1 MGAHGKKAAP
11 AGPTRRKVLV
21 TALAAGAGV
30 AGARIL
36 GLRNLDASG
45 SLTAA
50 LGPMDMS
57 MAIGAADPMDD
68 YDAMFGV
75 PDDSFFG
82 PQDLDPASV
91 PQPRPATLPAVNLRP
106 AVALQ
111 PPISGIAAPKLA
123 GDVDWNSP
131 LGKESAKVTHLLRR
145 ATFGATDAELDRA
158 LSEGF
163 ARTVERLIESPFVE
177 PPAFPAPAAPRP
189 SATPSMAPRAS
200 ASASV
205 RPSASASAMP
215 NASASAKPSNSGS
228 TSAPSPTSAPI
239 TTFTV
244 RPSPTAA
251 PSMAAASAT
260 PSAPAVM
267 TNTTSI
273 NIGNLQ
279 GWWLDWMT
287 KSPTPFAERM
297 TLFWHGHFTSDYRKV
312 GTNSPAIYWQN
323 LTWRRMA
330 LGDFKSMLLKVTPD
344 LAMLR
349 YLDLAA
355 STGRAPNENYA
366 RELLELFTMGVGN
379 YTEDDVKAAAK
390 ALAGWRLPT
399 RTEPTAQTGIFDPRR
414 AYTGAVTFLGKTGTF
429 NTESVVDTVLAHDA
443 TAPYIVRQLVTSFV
457 TPSPSD
463 AYIARLADRFRRSRY
478 DTKLL
483 MRDIFTSP
491 EFVAPE
497 TFRSL
502 IKSPTDFMVST
513 AKALG
518 ATNLSGTI
526 RQFGSTLGQ
535 NMFDP
540 PSVAGWG
547 DGATWISS
555 NTMLQRA
562 NFVTAALG
570 TLRTAPSAA
579 RAHERH
585 LDAVLA
591 QGTVNEL
598 NLARDDK
605 SRWFAVF
612 ASPEFQL
619 K

>member
-1 MGAHGKKAAP
+1 MGATKKAAP

-36 GLRNLDASG
+36 GLRNLDSSE
-45 SLTAA
+45 SLSTA
-50 LGPMDMS
+50 MDAMNMS
-57 MAIGAADPMDD
+57 MATGMADPMDD
-68 YDAMFGV
+68 LDTMVGV
-75 PDDSFFG
+75 PDDSVIVA
-82 PQDLDPASV
+82 QDLDPLNV
-91 PQPRPATLPAVNLRP
+91 PPVKATLPPVEVRP

-123 GDVDWNSP
+123 GNVDWISP
-131 LGKESAKVTHLLRR
+131 LAKESAKVTHLLRR

-163 ARTVERLIESPFVE
+163 ARTVDRLIETPLVE
-177 PPAFPAPAAPRP
+177 PPVFPPPAA
-189 SATPSMAPRAS
+189 
-200 ASASV
+200 
-205 RPSASASAMP
+205 RPSASPSMSP
-215 NASASAKPSNSGS
+215 RPSVSASAKPSTAG
-228 TSAPSPTSAPI
+228 A
-239 TTFTV
+239 
-244 RPSPTAA
+244 TAA
-251 PSMAAASAT
+251 PSQTPLPTASAKPSVST
-260 PSAPAVM
+260 APNMGVAAPSASPTAPTAM
-267 TNTTSI
+267 TNTTAI

-279 GWWLDWMT
+279 SWWLDWMT

-330 LGDFKSMLLKVTPD
+330 LGDLKSMLLKVTPD

-366 RELLELFTMGVGN
+366 RELLELFTMGVGS

-390 ALAGWRLPT
+390 ALAGWRLPM
-399 RTEPTAQTGIFDPRR
+399 RTEPTAQTGIFDAKR
-414 AYTGAVTFLGKTGTF
+414 AFTGAVTFLGKTGTF
-429 NTESVVDTVLAHDA
+429 NTDSVIDTILAQDA
-443 TAPYIVRQLVTSFV
+443 TAPFIVRDLVTSFV

-463 AYIARLADRFRRSRY
+463 AYVARLADRFRRSRY
-478 DTKLL
+478 DTKQL

-502 IKSPTDFMVST
+502 IKSPTDFMVSAT
-513 AKALG
+513 KALG
-518 ATNLSGTI
+518 ATNISGTI
-526 RQFGSTLGQ
+526 RQYGSPLGQ

-547 DGATWISS
+547 DGAAWISS

-562 NFVTAALG
+562 NFVTAALAAI
-570 TLRTAPSAA
+570 RTPPSAA

-585 LDAVLA
+585 LDSVLA

>member
-36 GLRNLDASG
+36 GLRNLDASD
-45 SLTAA
+45 A
-50 LGPMDMS
+50 LSSAVDAMDMS
-57 MAIGAADPMDD
+57 MATGMADAMDD

-82 PQDLDPASV
+82 AQDLDPSV
-91 PQPRPATLPAVNLRP
+91 LPQPKPATLPPVSVRP
-106 AVALQ
+106 ALALQ

-123 GDVDWNSP
+123 GNVDWISP
-131 LGKESAKVTHLLRR
+131 LAKESAKVTHLLRR
-145 ATFGATDAELDRA
+145 AAFGATDAELDRA

-163 ARTVERLIESPFVE
+163 ARTVDRLIESPLVE
-177 PPAFPAPAAPRP
+177 PPVFPAPAAPRP
-189 SATPSMAPRAS
+189 SASPGVSPRAS
-200 ASASV
+200 ASAS
-205 RPSASASAMP
+205 
-215 NASASAKPSNSGS
+215 AK
-228 TSAPSPTSAPI
+228 
-239 TTFTV
+239 
-244 RPSPTAA
+244 PSPTAA
-251 PSMAAASAT
+251 PSMGAVAPSAS

-279 GWWLDWMT
+279 SWWLDWMT

-330 LGDFKSMLLKVTPD
+330 LGDLKSMLQRVTPD

-366 RELLELFTMGVGN
+366 RELLELFTMGVGS

-399 RTEPTAQTGIFDPRR
+399 RTESTAQTGIFDPRR
-414 AYTGAVTFLGKTGTF
+414 AYAGAVTFLGKTGTF
-429 NTESVVDTVLAHDA
+429 NTESVIDTVLANDA
-443 TAPYIVRQLVTSFV
+443 TAPFIVRDLVTSFV
-457 TPSPSD
+457 TPIPSD
-463 AYIARLADRFRRSRY
+463 AYIARLADRFRRTRY
-478 DTKLL
+478 DTKTL

-502 IKSPTDFMVST
+502 IKSPTDFMVSA

-526 RQFGSTLGQ
+526 RQYGSTLGQ

-547 DGATWISS
+547 DGASWISS

-585 LDAVLA
+585 LDSVLA

>member
-1 MGAHGKKAAP
+1 MRATKRKAAP

-36 GLRNLDASG
+36 GLRNLDAGG
-45 SLTAA
+45 SVSSAVEA
-50 LGPMDMS
+50 MDMS
-57 MAIGAADPMDD
+57 MAAGMTETMDG
-68 YDAMFGV
+68 YDAMPAV
-75 PDDSFFG
+75 ADDALVG
-82 PQDLDPASV
+82 PQDLDPSVV
-91 PQPRPATLPAVNLRP
+91 PQVKPAPLPPLNVRP
-106 AVALQ
+106 AVAPQ
-111 PPISGIAAPKLA
+111 PPITGIAAPRLA
-123 GDVDWNSP
+123 GEVDWVSP
-131 LGKESAKVTHLLRR
+131 LSRESAKITHLLRR
-145 ATFGATDAELDRA
+145 ATFGATEAELDRA

-163 ARTVERLIESPFVE
+163 ARTVDRLIESPFVE
-177 PPAFPAPAAPRP
+177 PPPFPAPAAPRP
-189 SATPSMAPRAS
+189 SASPAATA
-200 ASASV
+200 
-205 RPSASASAMP
+205 RPSASA
-215 NASASAKPSNSGS
+215 
-228 TSAPSPTSAPI
+228 APSMG
-239 TTFTV
+239 V
-244 RPSPTAA
+244 AA
-251 PSMAAASAT
+251 PS

-267 TNTTSI
+267 TNATPI

-279 GWWLDWMT
+279 SWWLDWMM

-330 LGDFKSMLLKVTPD
+330 LGDLKSTLLKVTPD

-366 RELLELFTMGVGN
+366 RELLELFTMGVGS
-379 YTEDDVKAAAK
+379 YTEDDVKAAAR
-390 ALAGWRLPT
+390 ALAGWRLPM

-414 AYTGAVTFLGKTGTF
+414 AYNGAVTFLGKTGTF
-429 NTESVVDTVLAHDA
+429 NTESVVDTILAHDA
-443 TAPYIVRQLVTSFV
+443 TAPYMVRQLVTSFV
-457 TPSPSD
+457 APSSSD
-463 AYIARLADRFRRSRY
+463 AYVARLADRFRRSRY
-478 DTKLL
+478 DTKSLV
-483 MRDIFTSP
+483 RDIFTSP
-491 EFVAPE
+491 EFVAPD
-497 TFRSL
+497 TFRTL
-502 IKSPTDFMVST
+502 IKSPTEFMVST

-526 RQFGSTLGQ
+526 RQYGSPLGQ

-562 NFVTAALG
+562 NFASAALG

-585 LDAVLA
+585 LDSVLA

-598 NLARDDK
+598 NLARDDR
-605 SRWFAVF
+605 SRWFAVL